1 MDYNHNDNRAISLYD
16 TLKNSYKPLREQ
28 DAFYRQRGYELDK
41 QLSNR
46 YQQVLY
52 NPQENKLLY
61 TIAGSR
67 TPFDWLVNNPAIAL
81 GQFKHTQRYI
91 QSKEALD
98 KAKEKYHPQ
107 NTVIAGH
114 SQAGYTAGLIAGK
127 KDKVLTLDRATGP
140 NNKIKSNENAFR
152 VEGDIVSLLSKPS
165 SSVKTLAN
173 HDIIKDPLRS
183 HDIEKIKDL
192 DVFI

>member
-1 MDYNHNDNRAISLYD
+1 MDYNHHDNRAISLYD

-28 DAFYRQRGYELDK
+28 DAFYKQHGYELDR

-46 YQQVLY
+46 YQQVLF
-52 NPQENKLLY
+52 NPRENKLLY

-67 TPFDWLVNNPAIAL
+67 TPFDWIVNNPAIAL

-91 QSKEALD
+91 QSKQALD

-107 NTVIAGH
+107 NTTIAGH
-114 SQAGYTAGLIAGK
+114 SQAGYTAGLIANK

-140 NNKIKSNENAFR
+140 NNKIRGNEQAFR
-152 VEGDIVSLLSKPS
+152 VEGDIVSLLGKPS
-165 SSVKTLAN
+165 QQVKSLPN
-173 HDIIKDPLRS
+173 HNFLKDPLRS
-183 HDIEKIKDL
+183 HDIEQIKDL
-192 DVFI
+192 DVFV